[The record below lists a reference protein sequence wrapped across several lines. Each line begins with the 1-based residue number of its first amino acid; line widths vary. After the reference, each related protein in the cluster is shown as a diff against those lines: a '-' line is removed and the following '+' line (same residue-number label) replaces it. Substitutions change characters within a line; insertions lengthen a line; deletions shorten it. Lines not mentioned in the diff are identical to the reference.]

1 MKVEINRHSNNTT
14 TVFFDDVDVSA
25 NIYALS
31 IYIAPGGRMEVTAEY
46 ACHEQSKITGDAD
59 VIHVCPKGGRKQK
72 SGIELNYQTRGNE
85 ESLT

>member
-1 MKVEINRHSNNTT
+1 MKVEIIHHKDTT
-14 TVFFDDVDVSA
+14 STVLFDGVDVSKHIVA
-25 NIYALS
+25 VHIE
-31 IYIAPGGRMEVTAEY
+31 IGRGPMQVIAEY
-46 ACHEQSKITGDAD
+46 RCHEQSKITGDAD